1 MKTLYL
7 TDSSCNIVVDK
18 ENDTVGRLYSEDRY
32 YIRDVYYIEEPMH
45 VVYQCGE
52 TKEEIDAK
60 KGDILLLFYSNRFNK
75 YHLDTIKT
83 KQWAANIKN
92 RRAIE
97 QKEKEE
103 WALKNADSK
112 CCCDCPCLGECCC
125 NTASPFEDTPCE
137 DVKPENP
144 APKKQ
149 SAASKI
155 KKMLKKAV
163 KKG

>member
-7 TDSSCNIVVDK
+7 TDSSANIVVDK
-18 ENDTVGRLYSEDRY
+18 DTDFVGHLNTEDRY
-32 YIRDVYYIEEPMH
+32 DIRSVYYIEEPMH

-52 TKEEIDAK
+52 EKEEIDAR
-60 KGDILLLFYSNRFNK
+60 KGDILLLFYSSRYNK

-103 WALKNADSK
+103 WAAKNADCACSD
-112 CCCDCPCLGECCC
+112 CDQWCTACP
-125 NTASPFEDTPCE
+125 ACE
-137 DVKPENP
+137 EA
-144 APKKQ
+144 APRLINDAPIAEKT
-149 SAASKI
+149 SKI
-155 KKMLKKAV
+155 KEAIKKV
-163 KKG
+163 KKVVKIKKS

>member
-7 TDSSCNIVVDK
+7 TDSMCNIVVDK
-18 ENDTVGRLYSEDRY
+18 DTDFVGHLNNEDRY
-32 YIRDVYYIEEPMH
+32 DVRSVYYIEEPMH

-52 TKEEIDAK
+52 EKEEIDAK

-103 WALKNADSK
+103 WAAKNAGCACSDCDM
-112 CCCDCPCLGECCC
+112 CCPTCP
-125 NTASPFEDTPCE
+125 SCE
-137 DVKPENP
+137 DGPRPIND
-144 APKKQ
+144 APVAEKT
-149 SAASKI
+149 SKI
-155 KKMLKKAV
+155 KEAIKKV
-163 KKG
+163 KKVVKIKKS